1 MTELQATQWHREG
14 RAEFAVG
21 TAFYRTQSQMGR
33 DLALLAAA
41 VYRQQRGA
49 LRVLDAMTGCG
60 VRSLRYGL
68 EAQADW
74 VWANEANPDLQLL
87 LTQNLARGLPPSTY
101 RITGQDANEVFF
113 SCYQQRDFYDLVD
126 VDCFGSGAPYLS
138 TALWATRIGGLL
150 YLTSTDTRTTGGHNP
165 EHSVQVYGAYAR
177 PHPAGHEQGGRLLIG
192 SLMQQA
198 AAQGSAIQ
206 PLFSFYNG
214 HVHRVMVR
222 LTNAEPWRGDQY
234 GFLGYCHHC
243 GHYQTLSWRQ
253 LGRAICPEALS
264 DPPIPLVVSGPLWL
278 GPLHDRTF
286 LTAMA
291 HQAQKWEWP
300 QQQDL
305 IALMQAEADLPPY
318 YFTLPEVG
326 RHGQM
331 AIPKREQLMRVL
343 RDRGFRVSRT
353 HFEPQAIK
361 TDATMAD
368 CIAAARIC
376 SAESVD

>member
-1 MTELQATQWHREG
+1 MLFRSHREG
-14 RAEFAVG
+14 RAEFAIG
-21 TAFYRTQSQMGR
+21 TAFYRAQSQMGR
-33 DLALLAAA
+33 DLALLAAV
-41 VYRQQRGA
+41 VYRQQHGE

-60 VRSLRYGL
+60 VRPLRYGL
-68 EAQADW
+68 EAKADW
-74 VWANEANPDLQLL
+74 VWANEANPDLQPL
-87 LTQNLARGLPPSTY
+87 LTQNLAQGLPPSTY
-101 RITGQDANEVFF
+101 RVTCQDANEVFF
-113 SCYQQRDFYDLVD
+113 SCYQQRDFYDMVD

-165 EHSVQVYGAYAR
+165 EHSVQMYDAYAR
-177 PHPAGHEQGGRLLIG
+177 PHPAGHEQGVRLLIG
-192 SLMQQA
+192 SIVQQA
-198 AAQGSAIQ
+198 ASQGLAIQ
-206 PLFSFYNG
+206 PIFSFYNG

-222 LTNAEPWRGDQY
+222 LANAKPWRGDQY

-253 LGRAICPEALS
+253 LGRAICPEGGS
-264 DPPIPLVVSGPLWL
+264 DKPIPLVVSGPIWL
-278 GPLHDRTF
+278 GPLHSRAF
-286 LTAMA
+286 LAAMA
-291 HQAQKWEWP
+291 HQAQRWEWS
-300 QQQDL
+300 QHQDL

-331 AIPKREQLMRVL
+331 DIPKREDLMRLL
-343 RDRGFRVSRT
+343 RDRGFRVSLT

-368 CIAAARIC
+368 CVAAARSC
-376 SAESVD
+376 RAESVN